1 MEYSEEVLRQL
12 LSLPSAL
19 GIKMASLHCVMTLQQ
34 VSGLV
39 IREYPNRLLISGED
53 RMFGYSLMR
62 GATST
67 LMGLGAA
74 YPNIQS
80 DLISSYQDKKYELF
94 MELSSRIDAY
104 AEVTFTEPMDH
115 YILRMLWCLVC
126 EGVIPKEAANDIAG
140 YVLSEEEIDE
150 LYKTIHKCRLY

>member
-1 MEYSEEVLRQL
+1 
-12 LSLPSAL
+12 
-19 GIKMASLHCVMTLQQ
+19 
-34 VSGLV
+34 
-39 IREYPNRLLISGED
+39 
-53 RMFGYSLMR
+53 MR